1 MGRWGPLSPVCG
13 FSPLEGTLAPWKAEV
28 LIPRYLERPSKNLLF
43 SCPLVLQMH
52 PSGFQDQFKN
62 SGAVTV
68 MWCPVLVPGP
78 ADMSPH
84 EAEGTLQ
91 MG

>member
-28 LIPRYLERPSKNLLF
+28 LIPRYLERPSKKPLF
-43 SCPLVLQMH
+43 SCPLVLQTH

-68 MWCPVLVPGP
+68 MWTNSPQRRPRPGP
-78 ADMSPH
+78 GPCRHITS
-84 EAEGTLQ
+84 
-91 MG
+91 